1 MRLVYDFKGFTE
13 KASRALNAAITQA
26 EQLGS
31 DCVGSEHILLG
42 LLRDEDNMAAVI
54 LQQAGITF
62 AKAEET
68 VQRDARFA
76 PNGRPAFTGRF
87 YPSQ

>member
-31 DCVGSEHILLG
+31 DCIGSEHILLG
-42 LLRDEDNMAAVI
+42 LLQDADN
-54 LQQAGITF
+54 
-62 AKAEET
+62 K
-68 VQRDARFA
+68 
-76 PNGRPAFTGRF
+76 
-87 YPSQ
+87 